1 MCDGWLAF
9 NSADVRQYYMP
20 AACCVVDTGYE
31 QILRISLA
39 NQNAANS
46 KMRTSTR
53 IENPETKADFK
64 SPIFFLVH
72 PRVDTAT

>member
-1 MCDGWLAF
+1 MHA
-9 NSADVRQYYMP
+9 S
-20 AACCVVDTGYE
+20 CVVASGYE

-53 IENPETKADFK
+53 IRNPETKADFK
-64 SPIFFLVH
+64 SPIFFVVVH
-72 PRVDTAT
+72 PRVDTAAWNDGSD